1 MNEYLKNDDHKTNA
15 EHILNPE
22 KSIITVIPPVDIFV
36 NVNINLHR
44 FLRMFEDAIKEF
56 GNELES
62 VVRYINKLLTD
73 KNVDS
78 VFMFGSAIYRML
90 TKEEIS
96 DIDNFVVF
104 KEYIKKDMIR
114 NAPNK
119 FQVIGETIYEIERHI
134 RSENYG
140 LEERIFSSE
149 IVVLKESEEFQN
161 TVYRMRKRFTE
172 HWVEIMSNLMCRDVF
187 KEITTK
193 RILSYIKNEKLGE
206 KIKNSNG
213 FYYIEGETEDVPPHE
228 VVNTMK
234 NNNFTQDEM
243 IEIFKAIL
251 RRRRVKPKYHDK
263 IIEPVFSDKYVKR
276 ILKHSK

>member
-1 MNEYLKNDDHKTNA
+1 MNIYERHKTKF
-15 EHILNPE
+15 ESILGSE
-22 KSIITVIPPVDIFV
+22 KPIITIVPPVEIFT
-36 NVNINLHR
+36 NINIDFRR
-44 FLRMFEDAIKEF
+44 FLRMFEGIIKEF
-56 GNELES
+56 GNDLDETIK
-62 VVRYINKLLTD
+62 YINSILKD

-96 DIDNFVVF
+96 DLDNFVIF
-104 KEYIKKDMIR
+104 KEFIKNDMIR

-119 FQVIGETIYEIERHI
+119 FQIIGETVYEIERHI

-140 LEERIFSSE
+140 LEERIFASE
-149 IVVLKESEEFQN
+149 IVILKESKTLDRTIYE
-161 TVYRMRKRFTE
+161 MRKRFTE
-172 HWVEIMSNLMCRDVF
+172 HWIEIMSNLMCRDVF

-213 FYYIEGETEDVPPHE
+213 FYYIEGETEDIPSHQ

-243 IEIFKAIL
+243 IEIFKATL
-251 RRRRVKPKYHDK
+251 RRRRVKPKHHDK